1 MSSGVEA
8 DIALDAAVVLTLGL
22 NRALGRA
29 AGLGA
34 AGAGAL
40 AALAAAQAA
49 ARQGAIDEL
58 ERYDRAIRD
67 VLDRNARIAALAES
81 RREVEQR
88 FGVRPGVLPEPL
100 TIAAQPAGELAA
112 WSARTDAAI
121 DAAEREL
128 SRRVAAAVADRIFET
143 PAAGLTSDVGR
154 REPRHPPEPAEAAK
168 ATEATEA
175 TEAAKAVEAAAT
187 PEVAKIAETLRR
199 VLSRLPPDTAAA
211 DYEHVTE
218 AAGRVARA
226 ATPSAAEGLLTE
238 VRLRVQRATENTR
251 RRRDELAR
259 LAAEEE
265 AREQEEAERQY
276 VLDAI
281 TTAFTDMGYEVDAGF
296 ETLTAE
302 AGEVLLTRD
311 EWPLHAVKM
320 RLDDASQI
328 RAALLRTEAPRG
340 DDERRLDAEREQQW
354 CAAFEEARARL
365 AAAGVGSDVRWRLE
379 PGLQQLPVAA
389 APRAARRTAAAKAK
403 ERHAPPG
410 GEPPGG
416 GRHDPGHR

>member
-22 NRALGRA
+22 NRVLGRA

-34 AGAGAL
+34 AGADAL
-40 AALAAAQAA
+40 AALAAVRAA
-49 ARQGAIDEL
+49 ARQGSIDEL
-58 ERYDRAIRD
+58 ERYDRAVRD

-81 RREVEQR
+81 QRQVEQR
-88 FGVRPGVLPEPL
+88 FGVRPRVLPVPL
-100 TIAAQPAGELAA
+100 TITAQSADELAA
-112 WSARTDAAI
+112 WSARSDAEI
-121 DAAEREL
+121 GAAERGL
-128 SRRVAAAVADRIFET
+128 SQRVAAAVAGRIFDA
-143 PAAGLTSDVGR
+143 PAAGLTSDVGH
-154 REPRHPPEPAEAAK
+154 REPEAAERAAPTEAAAQAAEAA
-168 ATEATEA
+168 AP
-175 TEAAKAVEAAAT
+175 AADTAAA
-187 PEVAKIAETLRR
+187 AETLRR

-211 DYEHVTE
+211 DYQHVTE
-218 AAGRVARA
+218 AAQRVAGA

-238 VRLRVQRATENTR
+238 VRLRVQRATEDAER
-251 RRRDELAR
+251 RRAELAR
-259 LAAEEE
+259 QAAEQE

-311 EWPLHAVKM
+311 EWPRHAVKM

-328 RAALLRTEAPRG
+328 RAALLRTEAPRS
-340 DDERRLDAEREQQW
+340 DDERRLDVEREEQW
-354 CAAFEEARARL
+354 CAAFEQARARL

-379 PGLQQLPVAA
+379 PGLQQLPVTAT
-389 APRAARRTAAAKAK
+389 PRARPAAAAKTKAK
-403 ERHAPPG
+403 TQERSRAQPS
-410 GEPPGG
+410 GEQQD
-416 GRHDPGHR
+416 RDQR